1 MQTRLHMSCIEMDV
15 LPCDWAYDAPKISWT
30 HIKSCA
36 GLDNDNEAT
45 SHIALFVLSL
55 IETQKKNC
63 TWCMVSLSWD
73 TCTYLVNTRKYPSLT
88 IQFFVKVLLHSVV
101 QEASVSWRLWFGKWV
116 FYFHWMLHI
125 TYQVLEV
132 LWPLTLSAKMW
143 SRDLGSL
150 LLASNGDSGILHN
163 CWCLECCFSV
173 RSTFPQLAMM
183 KIQMIF
189 TELITI
195 RPSLIHKKLLP
206 NYLNLTVRPPCKEG
220 DPYENYAY
228 KVQYLK
234 FANGWWYS
242 KQTWIVS
249 SSIGSSHFT
258 DIPCSPGV
266 SKCRT

>member
-1 MQTRLHMSCIEMDV
+1 
-15 LPCDWAYDAPKISWT
+15 
-30 HIKSCA
+30 
-36 GLDNDNEAT
+36 
-45 SHIALFVLSL
+45 
-55 IETQKKNC
+55 
-63 TWCMVSLSWD
+63 MVSLSWD

-101 QEASVSWRLWFGKWV
+101 QEASVRIGIKGSWRLWFGKWV
-116 FYFHWMLHI
+116 FYFRWMLHI

-173 RSTFPQLAMM
+173 RSTFPQLTMM

-195 RPSLIHKKLLP
+195 RPSSIHKKILP

-220 DPYENYAY
+220 DPYENYAFLSRTCLWVPLPEWV
-228 KVQYLK
+228 KFFSSHVPHQWNLLK
-234 FANGWWYS
+234 FVFLF
-242 KQTWIVS
+242 I
-249 SSIGSSHFT
+249 SI
-258 DIPCSPGV
+258 
-266 SKCRT
+266 